1 MGISIKKIGGREYAY
16 LAYRSGK
23 KVIQSYLGPADD
35 PEVVAQRSAIEKSR
49 SVPSKLHK
57 LFWDVDPKTIQV
69 RRHSRYIIE
78 RILDLGDLEAL
89 WWAQKQYPTALI
101 IEVCRTSRRLSQRS
115 KMFWSLWFEEEYA
128 S

>member
-23 KVIQSYLGPADD
+23 KVIQSYLGPAKNPDII
-35 PEVVAQRSAIEKSR
+35 AQLSAIEKSK
-49 SVPSKLHK
+49 SVPSKLYA
-57 LFWDVDPKTIQV
+57 LFWDVDPKTIHV

-78 RILDLGDLEAL
+78 RILDLGDLDAL

-101 IEVCRTSRRLSQRS
+101 MEVCHTSRRVSQRS
-115 KMFWSLWFEEEYA
+115 KMFWRIWFEEEHA